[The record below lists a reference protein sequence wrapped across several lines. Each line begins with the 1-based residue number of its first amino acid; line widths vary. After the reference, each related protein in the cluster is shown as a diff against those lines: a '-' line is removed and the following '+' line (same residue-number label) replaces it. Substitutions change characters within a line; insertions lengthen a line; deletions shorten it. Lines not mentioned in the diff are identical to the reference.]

1 MRAFAAIAAT
11 LTLSVLAA
19 SAAGRAQPR
28 EDEPKTEEEGG
39 GRIVG
44 GTPALPG
51 SAPWQAEMYT
61 IPPYTEAEINADRN
75 LRDNDPEKRFHYL
88 KGEWERVHRCG
99 GAYIGDY
106 WVITAAH
113 CVAKIK
119 GNVADVRRIRLG
131 TQDLTQGGTTYRI
144 DRVVIHKDYT
154 PEGKRHDIALIKVV
168 PDRQTRPLPAN
179 RLKPIRLLGDKAGD
193 RPLRDFDRVSV
204 LGWGLTSARASGA
217 RSKALDG
224 SVNRGSPVLMTVDLS
239 VMPQARCAAVP
250 DYRGFLG
257 KGVICAG
264 SNQPGKDACTGD
276 SGGPMTRAQG
286 NERVLVGL
294 VSWGKGCAL
303 KDTPGIYTNV
313 SDYLD
318 WIRAAKNAP
327 PGRVSRL

>member
-11 LTLSVLAA
+11 LTLSILAA
-19 SAAGRAQPR
+19 AAAGQAQPR
-28 EDEPKTEEEGG
+28 EEETEEVEGG

-61 IPPYTEAEINADRN
+61 IPPYTEAEISADRN
-75 LRDNDPEKRFHYL
+75 LREGDPNKRYYHL

-99 GAYIGDY
+99 GAYLGDN

-131 TQDLTQGGTTYRI
+131 TQDLTKGGTTYRI
-144 DRVVIHKDYT
+144 ERVAIHKDYD
-154 PEGKRHDIALIKVV
+154 PARKKHDIALIKVA
-168 PDRQTRPLPAN
+168 PDRETRPLPAN
-179 RLKPIRLLGDKAGD
+179 RLKPIRLLGEKAGD
-193 RPLRDFDRVSV
+193 RPLTAFDRVSV

-217 RSKALDG
+217 QIKALDG
-224 SVNRGSPVLMTVDLS
+224 SVNRGSPVLMTLDLS
-239 VMPQARCAAVP
+239 VFPQARCEAVP
-250 DYRGFLG
+250 EYRGFLG

-264 SNQPGKDACTGD
+264 SNQAGKDACTGD
-276 SGGPMTRAQG
+276 SGGPLTRAQG
-286 NERVLVGL
+286 PERVLVGL

-303 KDTPGIYTNV
+303 PGTPGLYTNV

>member
-1 MRAFAAIAAT
+1 MKAFTAIFAT

-19 SAAGRAQPR
+19 AVAGQAQPR
-28 EDEPKTEEEGG
+28 EEEPVEEGG

-51 SAPWQAEMYT
+51 SAPWQVEIYA
-61 IPPYTEAEINADRN
+61 IPPYTEAEISADRN
-75 LRDNDPEKRFHYL
+75 LREDDPDKRFYHL
-88 KGEWERVHRCG
+88 KAEWERVHRCG
-99 GAYIGDY
+99 GAYLGED

-113 CVAKIK
+113 CVARIK

-131 TQDLTQGGTTYRI
+131 TQDLTRGGTTYRI
-144 DRVVIHKDYT
+144 DRVVIHKDYH
-154 PEGKRHDIALIKVV
+154 PDRKLHDIALIKVA
-168 PDRQTRPLPAN
+168 PDPETMPLPAN
-179 RLKPIRLLGDKAGD
+179 RLKPIRLLGEKAGD
-193 RPLRDFDRVSV
+193 RPLRPFDRVSV

-224 SVNRGSPVLMTVDLS
+224 SLNRGSPVLMTVDLS
-239 VMPQARCAAVP
+239 VFPQARCEAVP
-250 DYRGFLG
+250 EYRGFLG

-264 SNQPGKDACTGD
+264 SNQAGKDSCTGD

-286 NERVLVGL
+286 KERVLVGL
-294 VSWGKGCAL
+294 VSWGHGCAL
-303 KDTPGIYTNV
+303 ADTPGIYTNV

-327 PGRVSRL
+327 PGGVSRL